1 MGVDTIQIS
10 LVKTVDAVKLKVG
23 VPNRQIKLRECF
35 GWDDFGQLVDFIL
48 GYIKSDFDVVKTIFC
63 LGLCWL
69 AQG

>member
-1 MGVDTIQIS
+1 MGVDTIQIN

-48 GYIKSDFDVVKTIFC
+48 GYCYLSYIKSDFDTVK
-63 LGLCWL
+63 
-69 AQG
+69 